1 MELELLNYKAS
12 IMNPALKWIA
22 PILYLTA
29 LAMLVQAYRNYGGIF
44 KQAMLMLV
52 FTLSVGVLAYF
63 FRVGGDLILPN
74 FKWGESLFYLTFV
87 VLNIFVAAK
96 FLKVIREVD

>member
-1 MELELLNYKAS
+1 MEFDLLNYKTS
-12 IMNPALKWIA
+12 LLNPTLKWIA
-22 PILYLTA
+22 PLLYLMA
-29 LAMLVQAYRNYGGIF
+29 LAMLMQAYRNYGGIF

-52 FTLSVGVLAYF
+52 LTLGIGVLAYF

-96 FLKVIREVD
+96 FLKVIREV